1 MPTGR
6 FAPSPSGPLH
16 LGNLRTAMVAWLCA
30 RSDHSRFIV
39 RIEDLDPITSRR
51 EHEVTQL
58 ADLAALGLD
67 WDGAVVRQSQRAG
80 EHQAVLHD
88 LARRDL
94 TYPCFCSRREVREA
108 TVAPHGMPGT
118 YPGTCRALSADEA
131 AHRVH
136 AGIPA
141 AWRLRSE
148 GQAITIV
155 DRWRGAVTQGADDIV
170 LRRNDGVAA
179 YHLAVVVDDDD
190 QGVAEVV
197 RGDDLLAAT
206 SSQAFLLDLLAR
218 PRPQWAH
225 VPLVRGPD
233 GERLA
238 KRHGAVTLPDLAAD
252 GVDADRVRSR
262 LAASLGLAGPN
273 EIVTMAQLLGRF
285 DPEQRPPDQTPLPF
299 GPHGHR

>member
-1 MPTGR
+1 M
-6 FAPSPSGPLH
+6 L
-16 LGNLRTAMVAWLCA
+16 AWLCA
-30 RSDHSRFIV
+30 RSDQSRFIL

-51 EHEVTQL
+51 EHEMAQL

-67 WDGAVVRQSQRAG
+67 WDGPVVRQSQRAAR
-80 EHQAVLHD
+80 HQAVLAD
-88 LARRDL
+88 LRRLDL
-94 TYPCFCSRREVREA
+94 IYPCFCSRREVREA

-206 SSQAFLLDLLAR
+206 SSQALLLDLLAR

-285 DPEQRPPDQTPLPF
+285 DPEQMLPDVTPLPF

>member
-1 MPTGR
+1 M
-6 FAPSPSGPLH
+6 L
-16 LGNLRTAMVAWLCA
+16 AWLCA
-30 RSDHSRFIV
+30 RSDQSRFIL

-67 WDGAVVRQSQRAG
+67 WDGPVVRQSEGAAR
-80 EHQAVLHD
+80 HQAVLAD
-88 LARRDL
+88 LRRLDL

-108 TVAPHGMPGT
+108 AVAPHGMPGT

-131 AHRVH
+131 SQRMAD
-136 AGIPA
+136 GTPA
-141 AWRLRSE
+141 AWRLRTA
-148 GQAITIV
+148 GQEMTIV
-155 DRWRGAVTQGADDIV
+155 DRWRGAVTHRVDDIV

-206 SSQAFLLDLLAR
+206 SSQALLLDLLAR

-285 DPEQRPPDQTPLPF
+285 DPEQMLPDVTPLPF